1 MLYGQ
6 GDKARPVASA
16 ERKESEPYRS
26 AFRRDYGRLIHCPSF
41 RRLQGKTQVFPG
53 HEFDFYRN
61 RLTHSMEVAQIG
73 KSIALRL
80 NATAPEF
87 QGEENAIDPD
97 IVEFA
102 GLAHDLGHPPFG
114 HNGEEALDKCME
126 TDGGFEGNAQT
137 LRIVS
142 RLEKKV
148 TVAGGPPFGPDGV
161 DLRRGLNLTFRSL
174 AAVLKYDVPIPKER
188 KDRPPKYKD
197 GPMKGYYEDDRDLV
211 GEIKKSVLG
220 RDNIEAFKTIECSV
234 MDLADDIA
242 YSTYDL
248 EDNFKAGFLTP
259 LGLLSLSD
267 DVYETAAAEIEKRID
282 KPYPEKNGYRVD
294 SKDVRELLHG
304 IVADLLFGYDEET
317 DGYLSDSECAVEEKK
332 FRAGVEV
339 QTLSRT
345 LASDG
350 YRRVEFTSGLVRQFL
365 SGVEVVPRP
374 EFPQLHGVRLDF
386 DTFLHVEALKNLTYH
401 AVIRSPRMQVVE
413 YRGKDIV
420 ATIFGALT
428 EKKGERLLPDD
439 FGAAYKLAPAS
450 RLRTVCDFVAGM
462 TDRYAMEFYE
472 RLQGAGQVT
481 MHKPF

>member
-6 GDKARPVASA
+6 GDVARIVANPDG
-16 ERKESEPYRS
+16 KDTEPFRS

-53 HEFDFYRN
+53 HESDFYRN
-61 RLTHSMEVAQIG
+61 RLTHSLEVAQIG

-80 NATAPEF
+80 NATAPVF
-87 QGEENAIDPD
+87 QGEGNAIDPD

-114 HNGEEALDKCME
+114 HNGEAALDNCMQN
-126 TDGGFEGNAQT
+126 DGGFEGNAQT

-142 RLEKKV
+142 RLEKKA
-148 TVAGGPPFGPDGV
+148 TVNGGPPFGSDGT

-174 AAVLKYDVPIPKER
+174 AAVLKYDQPIPRER

-197 GPMKGYYEDDRDLV
+197 GPMKGYYEDDEALV
-211 GEIKKSVLG
+211 NEIKSRLIG
-220 RDNIEAFKTIECSV
+220 RCDVAEFKTIECSV

-248 EDNFKAGFLTP
+248 EDNFRAGFLTP
-259 LGLLSLSD
+259 MGLLSLD
-267 DVYETAAAEIEKRID
+267 DEVYAAAAAEIEKRIE
-282 KPYPEKNGYRVD
+282 KPYPEKSGYRID

-304 IVADLLFGYDEET
+304 IVADMLFGCDEET
-317 DGYLSDSECAVEEKK
+317 DGYLSDPECSVEEKK

-350 YRRVEFTSGLVRQFL
+350 YRRVEFTSGLVQQFL
-365 SGVEVVPRP
+365 NGVEVVPHA
-374 EFPQLHGVRLDF
+374 EFPQLHGIRLDF
-386 DTFLHVEALKNLTYH
+386 DTFLHVEALKNLTFH

-413 YRGKDIV
+413 YRGKDV
-420 ATIFGALT
+420 VETIFKALAG
-428 EKKGERLLPDD
+428 KKGERLLPDD
-439 FGAAYKLAPAS
+439 FGAACKLAPAS

-472 RLQGAGQVT
+472 RLRGAGHVT
-481 MHKPF
+481 MHKPL